1 MNDCTTR
8 YRIVY
13 RLRLAV
19 ALLLLCAGTV
29 AALPATAA
37 TVRQAEKDNTT
48 LSISYGEA
56 AAWLERLPVED
67 RDDQIRDYALLGLA
81 SLLELDL
88 PDLRNA
94 LYDQTP
100 LRDLLFWDL
109 AANRSGPGRSL
120 YDGDGTLHVL
130 VPLGDPYAAR
140 TIGLVLDD
148 QRKDSRQDAE
158 QVVLYRYTI
167 DYAGRQVLLMPEPP
181 QTTSGVR
188 RAHGYV
194 ERPIRSLAE
203 LEQFLAQAQH
213 LSQVSLQDGTLYAAG
228 WAWPDV
234 PAATVTAAD
243 LTVLQRGYLAARGDP
258 VTVEQF
264 ITDNLAPEY
273 GIDVSIPARVNA
285 RAHDLDAFFSAL
297 AAAEQDGEFVE
308 VLNDYEELVLAVILE
323 DATARRLTASRTN
336 QDEIAWFNDYADA
349 FIAAYE
355 ANQLWSV
362 LLYVATG
369 ELYRPAPGVIEP
381 GFSLDPGPQGA
392 HAAHRPAHPARVG
405 RGGCATPPGGV
416 SVGTR
421 QGDCA
426 GAAGY
431 WLSRG

>member
-130 VPLGDPYAAR
+130 VPLDDPYAAR

-158 QVVLYRYTI
+158 QVGSLPLHHR
-167 DYAGRQVLLMPEPP
+167 LC
-181 QTTSGVR
+181 
-188 RAHGYV
+188 
-194 ERPIRSLAE
+194 RP
-203 LEQFLAQAQH
+203 
-213 LSQVSLQDGTLYAAG
+213 
-228 WAWPDV
+228 
-234 PAATVTAAD
+234 
-243 LTVLQRGYLAARGDP
+243 
-258 VTVEQF
+258 
-264 ITDNLAPEY
+264 
-273 GIDVSIPARVNA
+273 
-285 RAHDLDAFFSAL
+285 
-297 AAAEQDGEFVE
+297 
-308 VLNDYEELVLAVILE
+308 
-323 DATARRLTASRTN
+323 
-336 QDEIAWFNDYADA
+336 
-349 FIAAYE
+349 
-355 ANQLWSV
+355 
-362 LLYVATG
+362 
-369 ELYRPAPGVIEP
+369 
-381 GFSLDPGPQGA
+381 
-392 HAAHRPAHPARVG
+392 
-405 RGGCATPPGGV
+405 
-416 SVGTR
+416 
-421 QGDCA
+421 A
-426 GAAGY
+426 GAAHAGAAPDDIRCAPCPR
-431 WLSRG
+431 LCREADPQPG